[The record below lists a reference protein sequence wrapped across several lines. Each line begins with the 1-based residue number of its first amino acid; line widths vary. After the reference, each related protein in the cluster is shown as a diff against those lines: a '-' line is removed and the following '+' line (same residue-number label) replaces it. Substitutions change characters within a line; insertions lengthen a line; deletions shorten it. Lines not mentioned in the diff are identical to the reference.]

1 MRPRVCYIGL
11 VFKLFPDSTDSGR
24 KACCGAQMFLDS
36 GDGLVFRGTPGNWYN
51 PKTKQFHL
59 SETEA
64 KSLVDRVVAAYAK
77 QDHESCPPD
86 ELFIH
91 GRTRFNSDEW
101 TGFSRGAPGTKITLI
116 RITDSNEIKLYA
128 PRDTPVLRGTALQ
141 IDDCRGYLWTRGF
154 ISEIGTYPGREVPR
168 PLAVEIVRGDTDLS
182 TVMTDLLM
190 LTKLNFN
197 ACIFADGLPVTLR
210 FADAVGE
217 IITAIPE
224 RRSVGANVPLPFKRY
239 I

>member
-1 MRPRVCYIGL
+1 
-11 VFKLFPDSTDSGR
+11 
-24 KACCGAQMFLDS
+24 MFLNS

-59 SETEA
+59 SEAEA
-64 KSLVDRVVAAYAK
+64 KLLVERVVAAYK
-77 QDHESCPPD
+77 DQDSDGLPPT

-91 GRTRFNSDEW
+91 GRTRFNEHEW
-101 TGFSRGAPGTKITLI
+101 QGFSAGAPGTKITAV
-116 RITDSNEIKLYA
+116 RIADTNELKLYA

-141 IDDCRGYLWTRGF
+141 VDDRRGYLWTRGF
-154 ISEIGTYPGREVPR
+154 VTELGTYPDREVPR
-168 PLAVEIVRGDTDLS
+168 PLAIEIVRGDASLS
-182 TVMTDLLM
+182 TVMQDLLM

-197 ACIFADGLPVTLR
+197 ACIFADGAPVTLR

-224 RRSVGANVPLPFKRY
+224 WLSVAPNIPLPFKRY